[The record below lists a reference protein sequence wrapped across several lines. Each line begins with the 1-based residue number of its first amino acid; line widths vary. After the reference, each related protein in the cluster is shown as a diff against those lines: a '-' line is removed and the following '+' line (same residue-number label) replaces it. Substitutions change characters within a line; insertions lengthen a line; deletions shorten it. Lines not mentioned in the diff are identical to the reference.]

1 MYAKAPQPPGP
12 SASQTASRAVSTMEA
27 AAASRA
33 RDARLGAPPSSSSS
47 TSILRIGVGVAQRL
61 ARALLRARGH
71 WYSRGHV
78 LVAYSQPNP
87 PSHLPSPANAFPTLS
102 VSARGVV
109 PLVDVDVE
117 CALCVHGT
125 LHTDY
130 AQRRTL
136 EGCIR
141 ELQVSWLWRWDGGSA
156 RGGEIVALGL
166 GLGGGAGGSAPAIR
180 TFASAPAPASAMGG

>member
-1 MYAKAPQPPGP
+1 MYAKSSTATPRTPRVEPSRRSALATDLARRATQRRRRPHPPLP
-12 SASQTASRAVSTMEA
+12 ISLSFASASASLNVSLELHFELEDTGIRVVA
-27 AAASRA
+27 CLSR
-33 RDARLGAPPSSSSS
+33 
-47 TSILRIGVGVAQRL
+47 
-61 ARALLRARGH
+61 
-71 WYSRGHV
+71 Y
-78 LVAYSQPNP
+78 YSQPNP
-87 PSHLPSPANAFPTLS
+87 PSHIPSPANAFPTPS

-125 LHTDY
+125 LHADY
-130 AQRRTL
+130 EQRRTL
-136 EGCIR
+136 EACIR

-156 RGGEIVALGL
+156 GGGEIVALGL